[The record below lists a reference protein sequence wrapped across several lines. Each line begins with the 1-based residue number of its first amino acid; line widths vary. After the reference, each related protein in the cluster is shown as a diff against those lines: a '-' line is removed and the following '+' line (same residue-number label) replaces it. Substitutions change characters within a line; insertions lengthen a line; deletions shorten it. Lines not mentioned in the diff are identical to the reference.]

1 MRRTLKMIVLKGK
14 NVTVHDGDLKRRE
27 AANKRYLM
35 SLTNDNLLF
44 NYRVEAGRFHGREI
58 PKDAHGGWETPV
70 CQIRGHFL
78 GHWLSA
84 AALHYHQS
92 GDLELKVKADLIVSE
107 LAECQKDNGGQ
118 WVGPIPEK
126 YLHWIAEGKNIWA
139 PQYNL
144 HKLFMGLIDMY
155 SYTGNQ
161 QALDIADK
169 FADWFVEW
177 SGKFTREQFDD
188 ILDVETGGMLE
199 VWADLLEITGHD
211 KYKFL
216 LDRYYRQRLFQ
227 PLLEGKDPLTN
238 MHANT
243 TIPEV
248 LGCARAYEVTGDN
261 RWLDI
266 VKAYWNCAV
275 TERGTLATG
284 GNTSGEVWMPKMK
297 IKARL
302 GDKNQEHC
310 TVYNMIRLADFLF
323 QQTKDP
329 AYGQY
334 IEYNLYNGIMA
345 QAYYQSYHVAGTGK
359 KHPWTGLLT
368 YFLPMKAGLYK
379 EWSSETN
386 SFFCCHGTMVQ
397 ANATLNRGIY
407 YQDQDQIYVSQYFNS
422 ELETTIGSDRVRIKQ
437 SQDVMSG
444 SLLDSSSIAGQQR
457 LSEITSIHENKPN
470 FKKYDFTIQLDQ
482 KKTFTLG
489 LRIPEW
495 IMKDASIYLNGEL
508 IGKTND
514 SSAFYKLTREWS
526 DGDKV
531 SITFP
536 IDIRF
541 IPLPD
546 DENTGAFRY
555 GPDVLAGITEHERIL
570 YIEGD
575 DPTTELEQENERE
588 WGSWRYFFKTT
599 NQDPAIQFNRIRDI
613 GYDPYQVYFTVKKM
627 NK

>member
-1 MRRTLKMIVLKGK
+1 MKVLKGK
-14 NVTVHDGDLKRRE
+14 NVIVRDGDLKRRE
-27 AANKRYLM
+27 QTNRNYLM

-58 PKDAHGGWETPV
+58 PRDAHGGWETPV

-84 AALHYHQS
+84 AALEYDQS
-92 GDLELKVKADLIVSE
+92 GDLELKVKANQIIKE

-118 WVGPIPEK
+118 WIGPIPEK
-126 YLHWIAEGKNIWA
+126 YLHLIAQGKQIWA

-155 SYTGNQ
+155 TYTDNH
-161 QALDIADK
+161 QALEIADH
-169 FADWFVEW
+169 FADWFVGW
-177 SGKFTREQFDD
+177 SDSFTREQFDD

-199 VWADLLEITGHD
+199 VWADLLEITQNN
-211 KYKFL
+211 KYEFL
-216 LDRYYRQRLFQ
+216 LEKYYRQRLFK

-248 LGCARAYEVTGDN
+248 LGCARAYEVTGDD
-261 RWLDI
+261 RWLEI
-266 VKAYWNCAV
+266 VHAYWKCAV

-284 GNTSGEVWMPKMK
+284 GNTSGEIWMPKMK

-302 GDKNQEHC
+302 GDKNQEFC

-345 QAYYQSYHVAGTGK
+345 QAYHQSYHVAGTEK
-359 KHPWTGLLT
+359 NHPWTGLLT
-368 YFLPMKAGLYK
+368 YFLPMKAGLHK

-397 ANATLNRGIY
+397 ANAKLNRGIY
-407 YQDQDQIYVSQYFNS
+407 YQNHDEIYVSQYFHS
-422 ELETTIGSDRVRIKQ
+422 ELETTIEADALRINQTQDFMNGS
-437 SQDVMSG
+437 M
-444 SLLDSSSIAGQQR
+444 LTSSTIAGQQK
-457 LSEITSIHENKPN
+457 LSEVTSTHENTPD
-470 FKKYDFTIQLDQ
+470 FKKYDFTINLDQ
-482 KKTFTLG
+482 AKTFTLA

-495 IMKDASIYLNGEL
+495 IMSEASIYVNDEL
-508 IGKTND
+508 VGKTND
-514 SSAFYKLTREWS
+514 SQSFYKLTREWS
-526 DGDKV
+526 NGDKV

-536 IDIRF
+536 IGMRF

-546 DENTGAFRY
+546 DENIGAFRF
-555 GPDVLAGITEHERIL
+555 GPDVLAGICEHERIL
-570 YIEGD
+570 HLESD
-575 DPTTELEQENERE
+575 DPTEELIQENERE

-599 NQDPAIQFNRIRDI
+599 NQDPGIQFSRIRDI
-613 GYDPYQVYFTVKKM
+613 GYDPYQVYFTIKK
-627 NK
+627 

>member
-1 MRRTLKMIVLKGK
+1 MKVLTGK
-14 NVTVHDGDLKRRE
+14 NVKIHDNDLNRRQQS
-27 AANKRYLM
+27 NKAYLM

-44 NYRVEAGRFHGREI
+44 NYRVEAGLFHGREI
-58 PKDAHGGWETPV
+58 PENAHGGWETPV

-84 AALHYHQS
+84 AALEYHQS
-92 GDLELKVKADLIVSE
+92 QDAEIKAKADAIVSE
-107 LAECQKDNGGQ
+107 LTKCQEANGGQ

-126 YLHWIAEGKNIWA
+126 YLHWIAEGRQIWA

-155 SYTGNQ
+155 TYTNNDE
-161 QALDIADK
+161 ALEIADK
-169 FADWFVEW
+169 FANWFVDW
-177 SGKFTREQFDD
+177 SDKFTREQFDD

-199 VWADLLEITGHD
+199 AWADLLAITEND
-211 KYKFL
+211 KYRTL

-248 LGCARAYEVTGDN
+248 LGCARAYEVTGDK
-261 RWLDI
+261 RWLEI
-266 VKAYWNCAV
+266 VEAYWQCAV

-284 GNTSGEVWMPKMK
+284 GNTSGEIWMPKMK
-297 IKARL
+297 MKERL

-323 QQTKDP
+323 QQTHDP

-345 QAYYQSYHVAGTGK
+345 QAYHQSYHVAGTNK
-359 KHPWTGLLT
+359 NHPWTGLLT
-368 YFLPMKAGLYK
+368 YFLPMKAGLHK

-397 ANATLNRGIY
+397 ANAELNRGIY
-407 YQDQDQIYVSQYFNS
+407 YQKDDEIYVSQYFQS
-422 ELETTIGSDRVRIKQ
+422 ELTTTIGDDSIKINQ
-437 SQDVMSG
+437 REDTMNG
-444 SLLDSSSIAGQQR
+444 SMLDSSVIAGQQK
-457 LSEITSIHENKPN
+457 LSDVTSTFENTPDV
-470 FKKYDFTIQLDQ
+470 KKYDFTIQLDEP
-482 KKTFTLG
+482 KTFTLA
-489 LRIPEW
+489 LRIPDW
-495 IMKDASIYLNGEL
+495 IMSEATIYVNDEQVDQTKDHHS
-508 IGKTND
+508 
-514 SSAFYKLTREWS
+514 FYKLTRDWS
-526 DGDKV
+526 NGDKV

-536 IDIRF
+536 IGVRF

-546 DENTGAFRY
+546 DENMGAFRY
-555 GPDVLAGITEHERIL
+555 GPDVLAGICEHERVL
-570 YIEGD
+570 KIETD
-575 DPTTELEQENERE
+575 DPTEELARENERE
-588 WGSWRYFFKTT
+588 WGAWRTFFKTT
-599 NQDPAIQFNRIRDI
+599 NQDPGIQFNRIRDI
-613 GYDPYQVYFTVKKM
+613 GYDPYQVYFTVKK
-627 NK
+627 